1 VLKSHRFWIAGVLVC
16 FVFSLCFPLFTQ
28 RGPLA
33 QEALATLP
41 DFYCYRT
48 LDSVFSD
55 AASFAE
61 EHPDLAE
68 WLDIGDSWVK
78 QNSGSTPGYDLN
90 ILKLTNK
97 NATGSKPI
105 LFVMSALHARDLA
118 PVELNLRFAE
128 YLLENYDQDSEVTWL
143 LDETEIHLLLVAN
156 PDGRAIV
163 EEQIATGWAGMGGID
178 ARMKNLNATT
188 CPTEPISTGTDLRR
202 NFPFE
207 WAGGYS
213 GCTNVYSG
221 ASVLSE
227 PESSDI
233 QVYLANVFPD
243 YRDEDPFD
251 TAEVSSLLLNIE
263 SYGDIFRYPYFY
275 TDDDAPEKDELY
287 TLANKLAYDL
297 DAFPTEPTTQ
307 LHGTPEDY
315 VYGELGIPALAYAI
329 GSGSE
334 GQYFMN
340 CEDFDWELNANI
352 NMLVRAAKA
361 SFAPYSLPVGP
372 EITNLSIQPH
382 IENGQTIWQL
392 SAVAKTNLYRFP
404 TVLLPIVASAV
415 FSIDLAP
422 WQESAELYDIQPED
436 GSWNEA
442 EEALFAELDVSA
454 LQPGQHRVYV
464 QAALEDGTTGLASAG
479 TITITPEPLPTS
491 TPIVDEHYN
500 YLPLI
505 NK

>member
-1 VLKSHRFWIAGVLVC
+1 MLKSHRFWIAGVLVC